1 MDISVHLF
9 YTNKSILKDP
19 LEFWRTPRS
28 RSAKHWQSS
37 MESGRAKE
45 QCNPSLVENCNAWII
60 YMSNE
65 RPQSLESE
73 PSNRI
78 NCKTMEDN
86 LSVKVGEIPRCH
98 LIFIFIH
105 YHSSSF
111 IIINNNNKNMR
122 FCFVQLSTSSWHL
135 QILGLKKQWSRHLHK
150 VSVSHHAPSEG
161 TIHVMVISFSGIQ
174 NHKVRSISS

>member
-1 MDISVHLF
+1 MILPITSYAPLVTKNDHQDNHFLGKWTSLCICF

-28 RSAKHWQSS
+28 LSAKHWQSS
-37 MESGRAKE
+37 TEWGRAKE

-105 YHSSSF
+105 YH
-111 IIINNNNKNMR
+111 
-122 FCFVQLSTSSWHL
+122 
-135 QILGLKKQWSRHLHK
+135 
-150 VSVSHHAPSEG
+150 
-161 TIHVMVISFSGIQ
+161 
-174 NHKVRSISS
+174 

>member
-37 MESGRAKE
+37 TESSPAKE
-45 QCNPSLVENCNAWII
+45 HCNPSLVENCNAWII

-111 IIINNNNKNMR
+111 IIINYHSSSSSSSTTTNT
-122 FCFVQLSTSSWHL
+122 CAFVSFNC
-135 QILGLKKQWSRHLHK
+135 RH
-150 VSVSHHAPSEG
+150 PPD
-161 TIHVMVISFSGIQ
+161 ISKF
-174 NHKVRSISS
+174 